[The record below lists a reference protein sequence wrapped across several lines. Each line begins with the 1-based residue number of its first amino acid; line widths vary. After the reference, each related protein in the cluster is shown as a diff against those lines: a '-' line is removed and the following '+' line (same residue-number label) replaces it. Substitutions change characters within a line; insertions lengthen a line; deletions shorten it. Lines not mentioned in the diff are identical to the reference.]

1 MVGAFRQWSD
11 GLRLNIALPSP
22 SDARIRAGASLLGG
36 GGGSA
41 PIKLRAVSEG
51 RHMAQLTGA
60 AQFTTG
66 VEHTTVV

>member
-36 GGGSA
+36 GGGGGQLLLSYG
-41 PIKLRAVSEG
+41 PFRKEG
-51 RHMAQLTGA
+51 TWPS
-60 AQFTTG
+60 
-66 VEHTTVV
+66 